1 MRIKQKSYLSKQ
13 TRPNEGG
20 QRTDTGASLKVADV
34 DVPVRYRLNLV
45 LARRQQLA
53 VAGILP
59 TLRAH
64 AHLLFVSQSK

>member
-20 QRTDTGASLKVADV
+20 QRTDTSASLEVADV

-59 TLRAH
+59 TMRARMRMRTNC
-64 AHLLFVSQSK
+64 